1 MLCSDWLSYHKA
13 ICYSLLVAKSFLTS
27 WILLK
32 QSSLMASES
41 IAHPAFHLMGSEAMR
56 AQGIIIVDYCLRISI
71 KFTLLVSCPICRK
84 ALGLK
89 AVSFTE
95 LSRTL

>member
-1 MLCSDWLSYHKA
+1 
-13 ICYSLLVAKSFLTS
+13 
-27 WILLK
+27 
-32 QSSLMASES
+32 MASDS

-56 AQGIIIVDYCLRISI
+56 AQGIIVDYCLRISI